1 MNKKSGLGG
10 KGLGAMIPKQTL
22 QSFTIEPMVSEGYIE
37 LDINHIEPNPE
48 QPRKHFPPE
57 ELEQLAASIKAHGI
71 IQPLVVNKIANLE
84 ATKTSNVTLYRYVI
98 IAGERRWRAARLA
111 GLTTLP
117 CVIKSY
123 DEMKA
128 LQISLIE
135 NIQRQDLN
143 PIEEAL
149 CYQQLQEYFFNTKEE
164 IADKVGKSRNTIAA
178 RINLLTLSD
187 DVTHLIAMGELTAGH
202 GTKLVG
208 LPVNRQNELAAVI
221 VDKQLSVK
229 ETEQLI
235 NQTPKPVTEPANR
248 DRYNPYITF
257 ETGLKERFGT
267 KVNIKDKDG
276 KGKIEIEYY
285 STEDL
290 ERILDMMT

>member
-1 MNKKSGLGG
+1 MKKSGLGG
-10 KGLGAMIPKQTL
+10 KGLGAMIPKQAL
-22 QSFTIEPMVSEGYIE
+22 QPFTINPDNGTGYTE
-37 LDINHIEPNPE
+37 LDINIIEPNPE
-48 QPRKHFPPE
+48 QPRKHFPAE

-71 IQPLVVNKIANLE
+71 IQPIVVNKKADFVTSKDTGEE
-84 ATKTSNVTLYRYVI
+84 AYKYII
-98 IAGERRWRAARLA
+98 IAGERRWRAARQA

-117 CVIKSY
+117 CIVKSY
-123 DEMKA
+123 DSMKA
-128 LQISLIE
+128 LQIALIE

-187 DVTHLIAMGELTAGH
+187 EVIEHIATGELSAGH

-208 LPVNRQNELAAVI
+208 LPLSRQTELAGIIIA
-221 VDKQLSVK
+221 KQLSVK
-229 ETEQLI
+229 ETEALI
-235 NQTPKPVTEPANR
+235 NQAPKPAEETPNR
-248 DRYNPYITF
+248 SRYNPYIAF

-285 STEDL
+285 SPDDL
-290 ERILDMMT
+290 ERILEIIK